1 MNLAN
6 AATRSRKGMMLEGV
20 GFVITLIT
28 RDETVWGD
36 SIKGFRWRNQTR
48 DSNFLRFN
56 KGSS

>member
-6 AATRSRKGMMLEGV
+6 AATRRGKGVMLEDV

-36 SIKGFRWRNQTR
+36 SIKEFSSRDQTR
-48 DSNFLRFN
+48 DSNFRRFN
-56 KGSS
+56 

>member
-36 SIKGFRWRNQTR
+36 SIKGFR
-48 DSNFLRFN
+48 
-56 KGSS
+56 